1 MTTKHVRID
10 VHFATNDRGIVGWL
24 MEMNIGK
31 TSFSIFQ
38 SWS

>member
-10 VHFATNDRGIVGWL
+10 VHFVSNERGIVGWL

-31 TSFSIFQ
+31 TSFIMYQ
-38 SWS
+38 GWS